1 MASRAYEQSRKCGA
15 SAAKQILAE
24 AARRI
29 SAMGDQYAVEEI
41 CDLAISLRVRSHRI
55 RIPRREV
62 RKITD
67 IPMGILE

>member
-1 MASRAYEQSRKCGA
+1 MASRAYEQSTKCGA

-29 SAMGDQYAVEEI
+29 SAIGDQYAVKEI
-41 CDLAISLRVRSHRI
+41 SDLAMSLRVRSDRI

-67 IPMGILE
+67 IPMRVLE